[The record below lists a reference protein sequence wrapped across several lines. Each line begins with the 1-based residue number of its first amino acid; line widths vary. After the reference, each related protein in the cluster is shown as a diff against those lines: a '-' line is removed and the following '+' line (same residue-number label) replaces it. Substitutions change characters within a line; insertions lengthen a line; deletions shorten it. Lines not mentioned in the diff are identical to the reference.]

1 MNLPDYATVSS
12 WRRTHRVRAITPN
25 GGRLAVVSSPTRG
38 PRLLARH
45 GARAARCCRNGAVM
59 PRGRAGDAESSMAP
73 ERAAA
78 LATVQLT
85 GDSRANWTLDGRSGA
100 RRVAVELPALRS
112 EPLLRRRMVEPAR
125 PSARAGARE
134 LCAVVRE
141 AADYRPELLPSL
153 VVGQTVVLVEPLPGA
168 VDEQRLAEPRPHPQV
183 AEHRHPGGLGV
194 PRSGVPTGADE
205 RDGQVAEDVRYVAR
219 RARRP
224 VDRVLQETR
233 DSPVVLRRCDQQA
246 IRRSQR
252 ILQLND
258 GGRHAVALLDVLV
271 V

>member
-125 PSARAGARE
+125 LKRATARRRVGRNWITSAR
-134 LCAVVRE
+134 
-141 AADYRPELLPSL
+141 PKLLQAKSVPSL
-153 VVGQTVVLVEPLPGA
+153 
-168 VDEQRLAEPRPHPQV
+168 D
-183 AEHRHPGGLGV
+183 
-194 PRSGVPTGADE
+194 
-205 RDGQVAEDVRYVAR
+205 
-219 RARRP
+219 RP
-224 VDRVLQETR
+224 VGPGTAGRATR
-233 DSPVVLRRCDQQA
+233 
-246 IRRSQR
+246 
-252 ILQLND
+252 
-258 GGRHAVALLDVLV
+258 
-271 V
+271 